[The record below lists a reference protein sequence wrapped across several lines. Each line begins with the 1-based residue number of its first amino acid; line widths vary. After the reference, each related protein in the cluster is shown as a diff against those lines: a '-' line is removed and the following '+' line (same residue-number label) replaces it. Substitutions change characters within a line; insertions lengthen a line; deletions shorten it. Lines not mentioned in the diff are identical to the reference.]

1 MKQFIRNGLSRI
13 LVILLAAAVQIALQL
28 TFMTW
33 LRDKLAWIEA
43 VLHILG
49 IIITIAILK
58 NSRHLSTD
66 ILWILLINAFPI
78 VGTILYIFLGA
89 DLFFSRTYRDIYNA
103 TEDSRRYYLQDETIM
118 EELAQIDPYKHSQLE
133 YISDYAGYP
142 VYRNYGFDYYPL
154 GELAYPV
161 ILEELKKAKHFIFL
175 EYFIIEQ
182 GEFWDS
188 ILAILEEKVK
198 EGVDVRVMYDD
209 LGSFFQL
216 PASYYRTLEEKGIK
230 CIPFNRINIILNVII
245 NHRDHRKIMV
255 IDGKVAFS
263 GGINLADEYI
273 NVVEKYGKWKDNVIR
288 VKGEAVWS
296 YTVMFLTHWN
306 ALRHEDE
313 NFLDFKA
320 DNRLRKSDG
329 FICPYGETPL
339 DDEICAQNIYM
350 NILNQAVRYC
360 YIITPYLIIDNELT
374 NALLLTAKRG
384 VDVRILTPG
393 IPDKRMIWMITRSYY
408 ESLMDGGVKIY
419 EYTPGFVHG
428 KVFVADDDIAT
439 VGTINLDYRSLYLH
453 FENGTYLYGSEKIL
467 DIRNDFLEALKVSK
481 RIEKKDIKN
490 GIFIEIL
497 IYFMRLFTPLL

>member
-1 MKQFIRNGLSRI
+1 MKKRNKVKQFIRNGLSRI
-13 LVILLAAAVQIALQL
+13 LVILLATAVQIALQL
-28 TFMTW
+28 AFMTW

-161 ILEELKKAKHFIFL
+161 ILEELRKAKHFIFL

-188 ILAILEEKVK
+188 ILAI
-198 EGVDVRVMYDD
+198 
-209 LGSFFQL
+209 
-216 PASYYRTLEEKGIK
+216 LEEKGIK

-263 GGINLADEYI
+263 GGVNLADEYI
-273 NVVEKYGKWKDNVIR
+273 NRIVRFGHWKDTAIMLR
-288 VKGEAVWS
+288 GKAVS
-296 YTVMFLTHWN
+296 SFTLMFLQMWN
-306 ALRHEDE
+306 LTE
-313 NFLDFKA
+313 
-320 DNRLRKSDG
+320 
-329 FICPYGETPL
+329 
-339 DDEICAQNIYM
+339 AQP
-350 NILNQAVRYC
+350 A
-360 YIITPYLIIDNELT
+360 
-374 NALLLTAKRG
+374 
-384 VDVRILTPG
+384 
-393 IPDKRMIWMITRSYY
+393 
-408 ESLMDGGVKIY
+408 
-419 EYTPGFVHG
+419 
-428 KVFVADDDIAT
+428 
-439 VGTINLDYRSLYLH
+439 
-453 FENGTYLYGSEKIL
+453 
-467 DIRNDFLEALKVSK
+467 
-481 RIEKKDIKN
+481 
-490 GIFIEIL
+490 
-497 IYFMRLFTPLL
+497 